1 MPPFPYFWVMTA
13 RSSEN
18 VFTFSAFFRII
29 RPLNLL
35 IMAFAQLMT
44 AYFLVETTQQG
55 RPILEDVHLYFLILS
70 TVLIAASGYMIN
82 DYYDVKIDYINKPE
96 EVVVGK
102 NIKRRTV
109 MFLHSILNVIGVGIG
124 LMLGLKVGLII
135 FIAAFLLWLYS
146 NSLKRL
152 PFIGNLVVA
161 LLTGLAVYIVGFYY
175 QSNLLLVL
183 AYAIFAFF
191 INLIREIIKD
201 IEDRNGDR
209 KHGSKTLPIVLGF
222 RGTKNVIFS
231 IAAIFIVSIVAVTY
245 KLQNELLFYYF
256 GSLSLLFFLFLYKIY
271 MADRKAHFTQLSI
284 LSKLLMLTGIL
295 SMGFL

>member
-1 MPPFPYFWVMTA
+1 MNA
-13 RSSEN
+13 LSSEK
-18 VFTFSAFFRII
+18 VFSFSAFFRII
-29 RPLNLL
+29 RPLNLV

-44 AYFLVETTQQG
+44 AYFLVETTPQG
-55 RPILEDVHLYFLILS
+55 LPILEDVSLYLLILS

-109 MFLHSILNVIGVGIG
+109 MFLHSILNALGIAIG
-124 LMLGLKVGLII
+124 LMLGLKVGFII
-135 FIAAFLLWLYS
+135 FIAAFLLWFYS

-161 LLTGLAVYIVGFYY
+161 LLTGLAVYIVGLYY
-175 QSNLLLVL
+175 QTNLLLVL

-201 IEDRNGDR
+201 IEDRHGDR

-222 RGTKNVIFS
+222 RGTKNVIFLIATIFMIS
-231 IAAIFIVSIVAVTY
+231 IIAVTY
-245 KLQNELLFYYF
+245 KLDNELLYYYF
-256 GSLSLLFFLFLYKIY
+256 GSLSLLFFVFLYKIY
-271 MADRKAHFTQLSI
+271 MADRKAHFTQLSL